1 MGRVRLMILAKD
13 SHSVSKTDAFRRVP
27 TPYRSK
33 ADACE
38 PSYTNIAHLEDK
50 S

>member
-1 MGRVRLMILAKD
+1 MGRVRFMILAEGRR
-13 SHSVSKTDAFRRVP
+13 SGSKTDAFRRVP
-27 TPYRSK
+27 TPYQTK
-33 ADACE
+33 TEACE